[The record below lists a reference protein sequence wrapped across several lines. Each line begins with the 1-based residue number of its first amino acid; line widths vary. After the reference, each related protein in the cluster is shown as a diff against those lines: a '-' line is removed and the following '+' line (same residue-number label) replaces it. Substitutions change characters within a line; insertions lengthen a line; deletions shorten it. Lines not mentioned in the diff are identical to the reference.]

1 MDKSSARVGVLMG
14 GMSAERGVSMKTG
27 AAVLDA
33 LVSRGWDAVAIEVG
47 RDLPARLVDQGVTV
61 AWIAL
66 HGRFGEDGCVQG
78 VCEVMGIPY
87 TGSGVQA
94 SAVGMDKLAT
104 KRAVSGHGIR
114 MAEHVVV
121 RRGEARPELPVPS
134 VVKPAV
140 GGSSFGTTV
149 VMDRGALDA
158 ALDDALRYDAA
169 ALVEEFVQ
177 GEEITVALLRENS
190 LFGVLSL
197 LTGHRSDRFYHSV
210 AFTRVEMITAPA
222 ASVRQAIEADASVGL
237 LLLQG
242 LSSRIL
248 QTETMIETLTHRDM
262 SSRLVSF
269 LLVLCRDFGVPGD
282 RGITIDLRL
291 SHQAIA
297 EAIGSTRVTITR
309 LLGDLRNAG
318 LVEIDRKKI
327 TVLDPI
333 ALAKK
338 FS

>member
-1 MDKSSARVGVLMG
+1 MHGFSRTVTPVPGPMSLANAPEQKARTLLDVIRGLDGSTTEMVERG
-14 GMSAERGVSMKTG
+14 KTIFFPGDPAERVY
-27 AAVLDA
+27 L
-33 LVSRGWDAVAIEVG
+33 I
-47 RDLPARLVDQGVTV
+47 
-61 AWIAL
+61 
-66 HGRFGEDGCVQG
+66 
-78 VCEVMGIPY
+78 
-87 TGSGVQA
+87 
-94 SAVGMDKLAT
+94 
-104 KRAVSGHGIR
+104 
-114 MAEHVVV
+114 
-121 RRGEARPELPVPS
+121 RRG
-134 VVKPAV
+134 AV
-140 GGSSFGTTV
+140 RLSRVYES
-149 VMDRGALDA
+149 
-158 ALDDALRYDAA
+158 
-169 ALVEEFVQ
+169 

-210 AFTRVEMITAPA
+210 AFTRVEMVSAPA
-222 ASVRQAIEADASVGL
+222 ASVRQAIESDSGIGL

-242 LSSRIL
+242 LSSRVL

-269 LLVLCRDFGVPGD
+269 LLVLCRDFGIPGD

-309 LLGDLRNAG
+309 LLGDLRNSG

>member
-1 MDKSSARVGVLMG
+1 MSGVMHGFSRTVSPPTAAFSHATPDHKARTLLDLLRNLEGATTEMVERGKTIFFPG
-14 GMSAERGVSMKTG
+14 DPAERVY
-27 AAVLDA
+27 L
-33 LVSRGWDAVAIEVG
+33 I
-47 RDLPARLVDQGVTV
+47 
-61 AWIAL
+61 
-66 HGRFGEDGCVQG
+66 
-78 VCEVMGIPY
+78 
-87 TGSGVQA
+87 
-94 SAVGMDKLAT
+94 
-104 KRAVSGHGIR
+104 
-114 MAEHVVV
+114 
-121 RRGEARPELPVPS
+121 RRG
-134 VVKPAV
+134 AV
-140 GGSSFGTTV
+140 RLSRVYES
-149 VMDRGALDA
+149 
-158 ALDDALRYDAA
+158 
-169 ALVEEFVQ
+169 

-210 AFTRVEMITAPA
+210 AFTRVEMLTAPA
-222 ASVRQAIEADASVGL
+222 ASVRQAIEADSGVGL

-269 LLVLCRDFGVPGD
+269 LLVLCRDFGVPDD

-309 LLGDLRNAG
+309 LLGDLRNSG